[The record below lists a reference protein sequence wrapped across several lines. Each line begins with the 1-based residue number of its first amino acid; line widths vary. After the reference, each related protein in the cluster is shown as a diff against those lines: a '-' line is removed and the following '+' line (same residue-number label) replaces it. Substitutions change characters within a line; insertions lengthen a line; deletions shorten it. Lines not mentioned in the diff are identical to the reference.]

1 MKRGAGWLLLLL
13 CACPRKEYIDPNEGA
28 IHLPRIGE
36 VDQYGRTDHARPT
49 EAEDPA
55 TARKPTPGSFGADID
70 VLQRIAERSWA
81 SRERHEELDGVD
93 IEAVFADM
101 RKSLGTSTN
110 PSSKER
116 TAAFPIAVR
125 KALCR
130 LGDTHFRLD
139 EKSAGAK
146 RHRSYVDFDVVAGSF
161 VVSDFDKVLYD
172 GGKGPSR
179 GDVVVKAD
187 GQAIAEWS
195 KFHCLVPASSP
206 AQREIES
213 ARIFSSQ
220 WRLPEEKPKPA
231 KLTMRRPNGGT
242 YTLTLKWR
250 ADTSTGKRDPCVTGR
265 QLDGRVGV
273 LTIHTFACTDLAR
286 FEQELQAGIDAMGR
300 PKDVIVDMR
309 HYHAPASADPIADD
323 NAQATAARL
332 VTEAPAWT
340 RYRHHVAGQAVGAF
354 ADEPF
359 EPAGKKAIKAK
370 HVWVLTGP
378 RCFAN
383 CEIFVSVLSTAENVT
398 LVGQRTAGAVG
409 NPKPQMLPKSQL
421 MIGVP
426 STEYAIPGT
435 IELIEGKGVEPDV
448 EVRPT
453 LDDAAHG
460 RDTVLDAVLRRLQQ

>member
-1 MKRGAGWLLLLL
+1 MKRGASCLLLLL
-13 CACPRKEYIDPNEGA
+13 CACPRKEYFDPNEGA

-36 VDQYGRTDHARPT
+36 VDQYGRADDARPT
-49 EAEDPA
+49 EGEDPTA
-55 TARKPTPGSFGADID
+55 TRKPTPGSHGADID

-81 SRERHEELDGVD
+81 SRDRHEELDGVD
-93 IEAVFADM
+93 IEAVFAEM
-101 RKSLGTSTN
+101 RKSLGASTGTS
-110 PSSKER
+110 SGKER
-116 TAAFPIAVR
+116 SAAFPIAVR

-130 LGDTHFRLD
+130 LGDANFRLD

-146 RHRSYVDFDVVAGSF
+146 RHRSHVDFDVVAGAF

-172 GGKGPSR
+172 GGKGPNR

-231 KLTMRRPNGGT
+231 KLSMRRPNGGT

-250 ADTSTGKRDPCVTGR
+250 ADTSTGKSDPCVSGR

-273 LTIHTFACTDLAR
+273 LTVHTFACDVAR
-286 FEQELQAGIDAMGR
+286 FEQELQAGIAAMGR

-309 HYHAPASADPIADD
+309 HYSGAADPIADD
-323 NAQATAARL
+323 NAQALAARL
-332 VTEAPAWT
+332 ITEAPAWT

-359 EPAGKKAIKAK
+359 DPAGKKPLKAK
-370 HVWVLTGP
+370 HVWVLAGP
-378 RCFAN
+378 RCAAN